1 VSGVEAKQIGPSVFW
16 CFGTIGYS
24 LAIVPKHHHLAAS
37 QLNGPAPPFEVGLEC
52 QKEESMTREIKKY
65 KPIGFGD
72 RPDPD
77 TVEGHR
83 NAEAEA
89 AETRRYNLRMSE
101 LAGEDKAKRVEML
114 SRVIG
119 FFTTTSRR
127 ITDVLLQSHRS

>member
-1 VSGVEAKQIGPSVFW
+1 
-16 CFGTIGYS
+16 
-24 LAIVPKHHHLAAS
+24 
-37 QLNGPAPPFEVGLEC
+37 
-52 QKEESMTREIKKY
+52 MTREIKQF

-101 LAGEDKAKRVEML
+101 LAAEDKAKRVELL

-119 FFTTTSRR
+119 FFTTKSRR
-127 ITDVLLQSHRS
+127 ITDVLLQNHRS

>member
-1 VSGVEAKQIGPSVFW
+1 
-16 CFGTIGYS
+16 
-24 LAIVPKHHHLAAS
+24 
-37 QLNGPAPPFEVGLEC
+37 
-52 QKEESMTREIKKY
+52 MTPEIKKY

-83 NAEAEA
+83 IAEAEA

-101 LAGEDKAKRVEML
+101 LAAEDKAKRVELL

-119 FFTTTSRR
+119 FFTTKSRR